1 MLLRMFH
8 KELDIYCCCIS
19 TNRPDNVK
27 KLEDKTG
34 LKFTYYTRKNEA
46 QKYLKAGASKV
57 VEVDGNICIARN
69 KAIDDACG
77 KVCLQMSDDFKK
89 VRLVRGSNGV
99 YNKEVITFVE
109 ALKIMV
115 DSFKKIGGS
124 YAGTA
129 ITDNLFYYTGKQVQ
143 QNKLIVN
150 DCILLDGK
158 MKFDEQAD
166 LKEDYDM
173 FIRQVKDGNKVL
185 RYNLILMTFPH
196 RGNKGGANDYRTTER
211 EKKCNEYILRKH
223 YGIVKPHSRREN
235 QLEINYKELLKR

>member
-1 MLLRMFH
+1 MIY
-8 KELDIYCCCIS
+8 EPLDIYCCCIS
-19 TNRPDNVK
+19 TNRADNVK
-27 KLEDKTG
+27 DLELKTG
-34 LKFTYYTRKNEA
+34 IKFTYYTRKSESES
-46 QKYLKAGASKV
+46 YLKAGASKV
-57 VEVDGNICIARN
+57 VEVDGNICMARN
-69 KAIDDACG
+69 QAIDDAKG
-77 KVCLQMSDDFKK
+77 RLCLQMSDDYKK
-89 VRLVRGSNGV
+89 VNIITGSNGV
-99 YNKEVITFVE
+99 YRKELSTFLE
-109 ALKIMV
+109 AIKIMV
-115 DSFKKIGGS
+115 DNFRKLGGS

-173 FIRQVKDGNKVL
+173 FISQVKEGNKVL
-185 RYNLILMTFPH
+185 RFNLLLMTFPH
-196 RGNKGGANDYRTTER
+196 RGNKGGANDYRTIER

-223 YGIVKPHSRREN
+223 YGIVRPHSRREN

>member
-1 MLLRMFH
+1 MYH

-27 KLEDKTG
+27 ALEQKTG
-34 LKFTYYTRKNEA
+34 LKFTYYTRKDEA
-46 QKYLKAGASKV
+46 QIYLKAGASKV
-57 VEVDGNICIARN
+57 VEVDGNICKARN
-69 KAIDDACG
+69 KAIDDAEG

-89 VRLVRGSNGV
+89 VSLVRGSNGV
-99 YNKEVITFVE
+99 YNKEIITFIE
-109 ALKIMV
+109 ALRIMV
-115 DSFKKIGGS
+115 DSFRKIGGS

-158 MKFDEQAD
+158 MKFDEKAD

-173 FIRQVKDGNKVL
+173 FISQVKEGNKVL
-185 RYNLILMTFPH
+185 RFNLLLMTFPH
-196 RGNKGGANDYRTTER
+196 RGNKGGANDYRTRER
-211 EKKCNEYILRKH
+211 EAKCNEYILRKH

-235 QLEINYKELLKR
+235 QLEIDYKKLLKK

>member
-34 LKFTYYTRKNEA
+34 LKFTYYTRKDEA
-46 QKYLKAGASKV
+46 QIYLKSGASKV
-57 VEVDGNICIARN
+57 VEVDGNICKARN
-69 KAIDDACG
+69 KAIDDSEG
-77 KVCLQMSDDFKK
+77 KVCLQISDDYKK
-89 VRLVRGSNGV
+89 VNIVTGSNGV
-99 YNKEVITFVE
+99 YRKELITFIE

-115 DSFKKIGGS
+115 DNFRKIGGS

-158 MKFDEQAD
+158 MKFDEKAD

-173 FIRQVKDGNKVL
+173 FISQVKEGNKVL
-185 RYNLILMTFPH
+185 RFNLLLMTFPH
-196 RGNKGGANDYRTTER
+196 RGNKGGANDYRTSQR
-211 EKKCNEYILRKH
+211 EAKCNEYILRKH